1 MKFSFLLQKAVI
13 LVKILISICKK
24 RSVKMA
30 EERFGKVNTEG
41 VRLNKYLSEGGYC
54 SRREA
59 DRLIE
64 AGKVYIDGKVALM
77 GQKVLEGQKV
87 TVGRPDNKKEVK
99 RQEELVL
106 IALNKPV
113 GIECTTDKSNK
124 DNIVDFVGFKSRVF
138 PVGRLDKNSEG
149 LILLTND
156 GTLSDKM
163 MRGAN
168 YHEKEY
174 VVTVDKKIDNNFI
187 KKMGAGVPL
196 KDEEHGID
204 TVTRKCFVEKIGDN
218 KFKIILTQGINRQI
232 RRMCSYFGYNVIKLK
247 RIRIMNIKLDTLKTG
262 QWRMVSTHELKE
274 LRKLLK

>member
-1 MKFSFLLQKAVI
+1 MSEMK
-13 LVKILISICKK
+13 
-24 RSVKMA
+24 
-30 EERFGKVNTEG
+30 FGKVNTEG
-41 VRLNKYLSEGGYC
+41 VRLNKYLSDGGFC

-64 AGKVYIDGKVALM
+64 AGKVFIDGKVAVM

-87 TVGRPDNKKEVK
+87 TVGSADAKKQIT

-113 GIECTTDKSNK
+113 GIECTTDKSNP
-124 DNIVDFVGFKSRVF
+124 DNIVDFVDYKSRIF

-156 GTLSDKM
+156 GALSDKM

-174 VVTVDKKIDNNFI
+174 VVTVDKPFDNSFI
-187 KKMGAGVPL
+187 KKMGAGVPI

-204 TVTRKCFVEKIGDN
+204 TVTRKCHVEKISDN

-232 RRMCSYFGYNVIKLK
+232 RRMCGYFGYNVIKLK
-247 RIRIMNIKLDTLKTG
+247 RVRIMNIKLDKLPVGK
-262 QWRMVSTHELKE
+262 WRMVTTHELKE
-274 LRKLLK
+274 LRRLIDK

>member
-1 MKFSFLLQKAVI
+1 MSEMK
-13 LVKILISICKK
+13 
-24 RSVKMA
+24 
-30 EERFGKVNTEG
+30 FGKVNTEG
-41 VRLNKYLSEGGYC
+41 VRLNKYLSDGGFC

-64 AGKVYIDGKVALM
+64 AGKVFIDGKVAVM

-87 TVGRPDNKKEVK
+87 TVGSADAKKQIT

-113 GIECTTDKSNK
+113 GIECTTDKSNP
-124 DNIVDFVGFKSRVF
+124 DNIVDFVDYKSRIF

-156 GTLSDKM
+156 GALSDKM

-174 VVTVDKKIDNNFI
+174 MVTVDKPFDNSFI
-187 KKMGAGVPL
+187 KKMGAGVPI

-204 TVTRKCFVEKIGDN
+204 TVTRKCHVEKISDN

-232 RRMCSYFGYNVIKLK
+232 RRMCGYFGYNVIKLK
-247 RIRIMNIKLDTLKTG
+247 RVRIMNIKLDKLPVGK
-262 QWRMVSTHELKE
+262 WRMVTTHELKE
-274 LRKLLK
+274 LRRLIDK

>member
-1 MKFSFLLQKAVI
+1 
-13 LVKILISICKK
+13 
-24 RSVKMA
+24 MA

-41 VRLNKYLSEGGYC
+41 VRLNKYLSECGYC

-156 GTLSDKM
+156 GALSDKM

>member
-1 MKFSFLLQKAVI
+1 
-13 LVKILISICKK
+13 
-24 RSVKMA
+24 MA
-30 EERFGKVNTEG
+30 EKKIGQINSEG
-41 VRLNKYLSEGGYC
+41 MRLNKYLSDGGFC

-64 AGKVYIDGKVALM
+64 AGKVFVDGKVAVM

-87 TVGRPDNKKEVK
+87 TVGTKEAGKSVR

-113 GIECTTDKSNK
+113 GIECTADKSNP
-124 DNIVDFVGFKSRVF
+124 DNIVDFVNYKSRVF

-156 GTLSDKM
+156 GSLADKM
-163 MRGAN
+163 MRAAN

-174 VVTVDKKIDNNFI
+174 IVTVDKKIDSSFI
-187 KKMGAGVPL
+187 KKMGAGVPI
-196 KDEEHGID
+196 KDEEHGLD
-204 TVTRKCFVEKIGDN
+204 TVTRKCMVEKVSDN
-218 KFKIILTQGINRQI
+218 KFKIVLTQGINRQI

-247 RIRIMNIKLDTLKTG
+247 RGRIMNIKLDNNPLGK
-262 QWRMVSTHELKE
+262 WRMVTTHELKE
-274 LRKLLK
+274 LKSSLMR

>member
-1 MKFSFLLQKAVI
+1 MGEK
-13 LVKILISICKK
+13 KI
-24 RSVKMA
+24 
-30 EERFGKVNTEG
+30 GQVNNEG
-41 VRLNKYLSEGGYC
+41 TRLNKYLSDGGFC

-64 AGKVYIDGKVALM
+64 AGKVFIDGKPAVM
-77 GQKVLEGQKV
+77 GQRVFEGQKV
-87 TVGRPDNKKEVK
+87 TVGTKESVRTVK

-113 GIECTTDKSNK
+113 GIECTTDKSNP
-124 DNIVDFVGFKSRVF
+124 DNIVDFVEYKSRIF

-156 GTLSDKM
+156 GSLADKM
-163 MRGAN
+163 MRAAN

-174 VVTVDKKIDNNFI
+174 IVTVDKKFDSGFI
-187 KKMGAGVPL
+187 RKMGEGVTL

-204 TVTRKCFVEKIGDN
+204 TVTRKCLVERISDN
-218 KFKIILTQGINRQI
+218 KFRIVLTQGINRQI

-247 RIRIMNIKLDTLKTG
+247 RVRIMNIKLDKLPVGK
-262 QWRMVSTHELKE
+262 WRMVTTHELKE
-274 LRKLLK
+274 LKAMLK

>member
-1 MKFSFLLQKAVI
+1 MRE
-13 LVKILISICKK
+13 KK
-24 RSVKMA
+24 LA
-30 EERFGKVNTEG
+30 QVNMDG
-41 VRLNKYLSEGGYC
+41 VRLNKYLSDGGYC

-64 AGKVYIDGKVALM
+64 AGKVFIDGRQAVM

-87 TVGRPDNKKEVK
+87 TVGSADSGKQIK

-113 GIECTTDKSNK
+113 GIECTTDKTNP
-124 DNIVDFVGFKSRVF
+124 DNIVDFVRYKSRVF

-149 LILLTND
+149 LIFLTND
-156 GTLSDKM
+156 GALSDKL

-174 VVTVDKKIDNNFI
+174 VVTVDRAFDNTFI

-204 TVTRKCFVEKIGDN
+204 TVTRRCHVERISDN

-247 RIRIMNIKLDTLKTG
+247 RVRIMNIKLDKLPEGK
-262 QWRMVSTHELKE
+262 WRMVTGHELKE
-274 LRKLLK
+274 LKSLLK

>member
-1 MKFSFLLQKAVI
+1 MGEMKFA
-13 LVKILISICKK
+13 
-24 RSVKMA
+24 
-30 EERFGKVNTEG
+30 KVNTDG
-41 VRLNKYLSEGGYC
+41 VRLNKYLSDGGFC

-64 AGKVYIDGKVALM
+64 AGKVFVDGQPAVM
-77 GQKVLEGQKV
+77 GQKVFEGQKV
-87 TVGRPDNKKEVK
+87 MVGTGGSKKQVN

-113 GIECTTDKSNK
+113 GIECTTDKSNP
-124 DNIVDFVGFKSRVF
+124 DNIVDFVGYKSRVF

-156 GTLSDKM
+156 GALSDKM

-174 VVTVDKKIDNNFI
+174 IVTVDKAFDNSFI
-187 KKMGAGVPL
+187 RKMGAGVPL
-196 KDEEHGID
+196 KDEEHDID
-204 TVTRKCFVEKIGDN
+204 TVTRKCHVERISDN

-247 RIRIMNIKLDTLKTG
+247 RVRIMNINLDKLQTG
-262 QWRMVSTHELKE
+262 KWRMVTTGELKE
-274 LRKLLK
+274 LKGLLEGDRRR

>member
-1 MKFSFLLQKAVI
+1 
-13 LVKILISICKK
+13 
-24 RSVKMA
+24 MA
-30 EERFGKVNTEG
+30 EKKIGQINSEG
-41 VRLNKYLSEGGYC
+41 MRLNKYLSDGGFC

-64 AGKVYIDGKVALM
+64 AGKVFVDGKVAVM

-87 TVGRPDNKKEVK
+87 TVGTKEAGKSVR

-113 GIECTTDKSNK
+113 GIECTADKSNP
-124 DNIVDFVGFKSRVF
+124 DNIVDFVNYKSRVF

-156 GTLSDKM
+156 GSLADKM
-163 MRGAN
+163 MRAAN

-174 VVTVDKKIDNNFI
+174 IVTVDKKIDSSFI
-187 KKMGAGVPL
+187 KKMGAGVPI
-196 KDEEHGID
+196 KDEEHGLD
-204 TVTRKCFVEKIGDN
+204 TVTRKCMVEKVSDN
-218 KFKIILTQGINRQI
+218 KFKIVLTQGINRQI

-247 RIRIMNIKLDTLKTG
+247 RVRIMNIKLDNIPLGK
-262 QWRMVSTHELKE
+262 WRMVTTHELKE
-274 LRKLLK
+274 LKSSLMR